1 MFNYSLNYDREN
13 NKNYTKYQFIIF
25 TIMKVLVSFSGGKD
39 SQACLIRA
47 CEDFKASNVTA
58 VFCDTGW
65 EHELTYRHVQEVASA
80 LGVELVVL
88 KSPRFPLQNLCKE
101 MKWFP
106 DSMNRM
112 CTVLLKIMPMIDYVL
127 TIDDNVVIIQGIR
140 AAESQSRSKLSC
152 SANYF
157 AEYLADDS
165 AKKRLYRKIDV
176 KEWCGHHTATVE
188 RPMFGESAQGV
199 IDYILQHGQQP
210 NPLYRRGFSRVG
222 CFPCIFAR
230 LSDIKA
236 MRHFP
241 DYVQRVIELEKEVND
256 IRQREGKG
264 GKFASFLPVGKIP
277 ARFCTSYGEGVPAFE
292 DVIRYVS
299 RDDAQLDMFD
309 DDNAVSCMSVY
320 HGLCE

>member
-1 MFNYSLNYDREN
+1 
-13 NKNYTKYQFIIF
+13 
-25 TIMKVLVSFSGGKD
+25 MKVLVSFSGGKD

-47 CEDFKASNVTA
+47 CEDFGASFITA

-65 EHELTYRHVQEVASA
+65 EHELTYQHVQNVTSA
-80 LGVELVVL
+80 LGVKLVVL
-88 KSPRFPLQNLCKE
+88 KSSRFPLQNLCKE

-106 DSMNRM
+106 DSMHRM
-112 CTVLLKIMPMIDYVL
+112 CTIQLKIMPMIDYVL
-127 TIDDNVVIIQGIR
+127 TIDDDVVIIQGIR
-140 AAESQSRSKLSC
+140 AAESQSRSRLSC

-157 AEYLADDS
+157 EEYIS
-165 AKKRLYRKIDV
+165 ETSEKSRRYRKIAV
-176 KEWCGHHTATVE
+176 KEWCRHHTATVE

-199 IDYILQHGQQP
+199 IDYILEHGQQP

-230 LSDIKA
+230 LADIKA

-241 DYVQRVIELEKEVND
+241 EYVQRVIELEKDVNE
-256 IRQREGKG
+256 IRQEKGIG
-264 GKFASFLPVGKIP
+264 GKYSTFLPVGKIP
-277 ARFCTSYGEGVPAFE
+277 ARFCTSHGEGVPSFE

-299 RDDAQLDMFD
+299 RDDAQLDLFD
-309 DDNAVSCMSVY
+309 DDSAVSCMSVY

>member
-1 MFNYSLNYDREN
+1 
-13 NKNYTKYQFIIF
+13 
-25 TIMKVLVSFSGGKD
+25 MKVLVSFSGGKD

-47 CEDFKASNVTA
+47 CEDFGASCITA

-65 EHELTYRHVQEVASA
+65 EHELTYKHVQHVTSA
-80 LGVELVVL
+80 LGVKLVVL
-88 KSPRFPLQNLCKE
+88 KSSRYQMQSLCKE
-101 MKWFP
+101 SKWFP
-106 DSMNRM
+106 DSMHRM
-112 CTVLLKIMPMIDYVL
+112 CTVQLKIIPMIDYVL

-140 AAESQSRSKLSC
+140 AAESQSRSRMSC

-157 AEYLADDS
+157 AEYLTDES

-176 KEWCGHHTATVE
+176 KEWCSKHTATVE
-188 RPMFGESAQGV
+188 RPMFGASAQDV
-199 IDYILQHGQQP
+199 IDYILEHGQQP

-236 MRHFP
+236 MRHYP
-241 DYVQRVIELEKEVND
+241 DYVQKVIELEKEVND
-256 IRQREGKG
+256 IRQEKGYG
-264 GKFASFLPVGKIP
+264 GKYATFLPVGKIP
-277 ARFCTSYGEGVPAFE
+277 ARFCTSHGEGVPSFE

-309 DDNAVSCMSVY
+309 SNEGTSCMSVY

>member
-1 MFNYSLNYDREN
+1 
-13 NKNYTKYQFIIF
+13 
-25 TIMKVLVSFSGGKD
+25 MKVLVSFSGGKD

-47 CEDFKASNVTA
+47 CEDFGAANVTA

-65 EHELTYRHVQEVASA
+65 EHQLTYQHVHEVTHA
-80 LGVELVVL
+80 LGVKLDVH
-88 KSPRFPLQNLCKE
+88 KSSRYPMQNLCKE

-106 DSMNRM
+106 DSMHRM
-112 CTVLLKIMPMIDYVL
+112 CTVQLKIMPMIDYVL
-127 TIDDNVVIIQGIR
+127 HIDDDVVIIQGIR
-140 AAESQSRSKLSC
+140 AAESQSRSRLSC

-157 AEYLADDS
+157 AEYLAEDS

-188 RPMFGESAQGV
+188 RPMFGASAQDV
-199 IDYILQHGQQP
+199 IDYILEHGQQP

-236 MRHFP
+236 MRHFGN
-241 DYVQRVIELEKEVND
+241 YVMRVIDLEEEVNE
-256 IRQREGKG
+256 IRQREGQG
-264 GKFASFLPVGKIP
+264 GKYATFLPVGKIP
-277 ARFCTSYGEGVPAFE
+277 ARFCTSHGEGVPSFD